1 MSFDSDLK
9 TVQSAFRTA
18 FKSSGMTSG
27 ELESLR
33 IQFLGRKGEIAS
45 LFRKM
50 GQVSDEE
57 KPLLGNEFSTIS
69 TYSLLCV
76 VFKNSLS
83 KVTGFFQIKFFLNFF
98 KFFITTETLSALSG

>member
-9 TVQSAFRTA
+9 VVKSAFRTA

-33 IQFLGRKGEIAS
+33 IQFLGRKGEISA
-45 LFRKM
+45 LFHKI

-57 KPLLGNEFSTIS
+57 KPLLGKRINYLKQECQSLYDDAKNAFSTDDRDGAGE
-69 TYSLLCV
+69 YV
-76 VFKNSLS
+76 D
-83 KVTGFFQIKFFLNFF
+83 
-98 KFFITTETLSALSG
+98 